1 MILLTISLWSSGYGF
16 RFVHGTG
23 IPRAFLFF
31 GGTIMKQGCSG
42 VTKTKE
48 IEIRGI
54 FEMRLNMR
62 KYQPGYFKRI
72 RIFDIF
78 CGDGENSVDGETILG
93 SPFEIINAIESTKV
107 YRNKQVEFLA
117 SDNRQFAIDT
127 LSKSLNQNEYPFS
140 VKTIKMP
147 ADESIS
153 LVGSYLRSSKLNH
166 AILLVD
172 PNGPGVIPFQ
182 QLNNLRRYSS
192 RLDVI
197 INISESAINRIK
209 GCGITKDKN
218 WWANYENFE
227 AILCELRRGY
237 KWGWLRDCIK
247 GDKQRWRLIVLS
259 SWAKPK
265 RNWEKQ
271 GLYLIT
277 SDQDITDMLD
287 GRFQHDIK
295 NPSIGPMFA

>member
-1 MILLTISLWSSGYGF
+1 ME
-16 RFVHGTG
+16 
-23 IPRAFLFF
+23 
-31 GGTIMKQGCSG
+31 QGCSS

-54 FEMRLNMR
+54 FEMRLNQR
-62 KYQPGYFKRI
+62 KYQKSYLRNI

-78 CGDGENSVDGETILG
+78 CGDGENQVVGETFLG

-107 YRNKQVEFLA
+107 YENKHVDFVA
-117 SDNRQFAIDT
+117 SDNRQVAIELLLKRVNRKDH
-127 LSKSLNQNEYPFS
+127 PFK
-140 VKTIKMP
+140 VNVLKMP
-147 ADESIS
+147 ADESID
-153 LVGSYLRSSKLNH
+153 LVKSYLSSSNANH

-182 QLNNLRRYSS
+182 QLNDLRRYSS

-209 GCGITKDKN
+209 GCGITKNKN
-218 WWANYENFE
+218 WWADYENFE

-259 SWAKPK
+259 GWAKPK
-265 RNWEKQ
+265 SGWEKQ
-271 GLYLIT
+271 GLYEIT
-277 SDQDITDMLD
+277 SDQDIIDMLD
-287 GRFQHDIK
+287 GRFRHDIK
-295 NPSIGPMFA
+295 NSSIGPMFA